1 MFPLRWDFP
10 FRKKDGSLST
20 ISAEIEGGGGGGY
33 TLPTASASTKGGIK
47 VGENLTMTG
56 EFLDADDQLPSYS
69 TAEEGKVLSVD
80 SEGELEWSSPA
91 SGGAIYMHEVLIGY
105 GGSNKIAINL
115 FKPTSTPLTFT
126 DIWNLSYND
135 GAPITLYGMW
145 TSATSGGFA
154 SLSFA
159 IQAELQDETKK
170 IKFTM
175 PGSTTSQP
183 ESAITITDKVIQM

>member
-47 VGENLTMTG
+47 VGDGLTMVG
-56 EFLDADDQLPSYS
+56 EFLEADEQLPTYS
-69 TAEEGKVLSVD
+69 ETDAGKVLKVD
-80 SEGELEWSSPA
+80 AEGELEWGDASS
-91 SGGAIYMHEVLIGY
+91 GATIYMHEVLIGY
-105 GGSNKIAINL
+105 GGSNKIALNF
-115 FKPTSTPLTFT
+115 FKTASTSMTFE
-126 DIWNLSYND
+126 DIWNMSYNQ
-135 GAPITLYGMW
+135 GTPIPLFGMW

-154 SLSFA
+154 SLAFS
-159 IQAELQDETKK
+159 IQAELDGETKK
-170 IKFTM
+170 IKFVM

-183 ESAITITDKVIQM
+183 QSSVTVTDNVIQM